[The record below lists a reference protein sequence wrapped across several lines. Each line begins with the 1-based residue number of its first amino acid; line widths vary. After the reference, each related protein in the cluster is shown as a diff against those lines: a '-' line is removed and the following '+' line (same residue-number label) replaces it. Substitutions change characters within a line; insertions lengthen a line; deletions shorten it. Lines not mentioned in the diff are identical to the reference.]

1 MTTMV
6 TKGAMNIT
14 LSKRSRMP
22 PWPQQEKIKTATLII
37 KIIRKQRYKQ
47 DACRILLLQ

>member
-22 PWPQQEKIKTATLII
+22 PWLMVIMIFVTNGIGRQFQKGVK
-37 KIIRKQRYKQ
+37 KV
-47 DACRILLLQ
+47 

>member
-22 PWPQQEKIKTATLII
+22 PWPGKMVP
-37 KIIRKQRYKQ
+37 
-47 DACRILLLQ
+47 